1 MAIRRKALRFS
12 ALRSL
17 IFAARKTAES
27 HLGERCRQTLKFHDR
42 SILRRSYK
50 TVDQMAPGDT
60 TVGSRPI
67 CFIDRP
73 LEAPKNQKAATSRI
87 EHSGDR
93 EDRVEMTRKG
103 ARNEISSC
111 HTSNERRQETGWH
124 LPMTGGR
131 YPGLEDHRI
140 LFSLRRISRSTN
152 FWTLPVGVS
161 GSRSEK

>member
-1 MAIRRKALRFS
+1 
-12 ALRSL
+12 
-17 IFAARKTAES
+17 
-27 HLGERCRQTLKFHDR
+27 
-42 SILRRSYK
+42 
-50 TVDQMAPGDT
+50 MAPGDT

-73 LEAPKNQKAATSRI
+73 LEAPKNQKAATSSI
-87 EHSGDR
+87 EYSHDR

-103 ARNEISSC
+103 ARDEISSC
-111 HTSNERRQETGWH
+111 HTSNERRQATGWH
-124 LPMTGGR
+124 PSVTGGR

-140 LFSLRRISRSTN
+140 PFSLRRISRSTN